1 MRTVANLLALAAL
14 LLTVVACGDVSE
26 TELGADDAD
35 PDGDPAVTDGAGD
48 EGGEGGE
55 TTITGELGGDAQL
68 EGGCVWVEAD
78 DGRYEVLWPQ
88 GWQAGADPVELR
100 NPDGDVIAREGDEVR
115 VTGAEAT
122 DVATTCQ
129 VGTVFE
135 AGAVESG

>member
-1 MRTVANLLALAAL
+1 MRTVANLLALGAL
-14 LLTVVACGDVSE
+14 LLTLAACGDASE
-26 TELGADDAD
+26 TELGAGE
-35 PDGDPAVTDGAGD
+35 GDPGVNDAAGD
-48 EGGEGGE
+48 EGGE

-88 GWQAGADPVELR
+88 GWQADADPVELR
-100 NPDGDVIAREGDEVR
+100 NPDGDVVAREGDEVR

-129 VGTVFE
+129 VGTIFQ
-135 AGAVESG
+135 ASAVESG

>member
-1 MRTVANLLALAAL
+1 MRTVANLVALAAL

-26 TELGADDAD
+26 TELGADD
-35 PDGDPAVTDGAGD
+35 GDPAVTDDADDEGGAGD
-48 EGGEGGE
+48 E
-55 TTITGELGGDAQL
+55 TTVTGQLGGSAQL

-88 GWQAGADPVELR
+88 GWQADADPVELR

-135 AGAVESG
+135 ASAVESG

>member
-1 MRTVANLLALAAL
+1 MRTVANLLALGAL
-14 LLTVVACGDVSE
+14 LLTLAACGGVSE
-26 TELGADDAD
+26 TELGAGE
-35 PDGDPAVTDGAGD
+35 GDPAVDDTADEEGD
-48 EGGEGGE
+48 E

-88 GWQAGADPVELR
+88 GWQADADPVELR
-100 NPDGDVIAREGDEVR
+100 NPDGDVVAREGDEVR

-129 VGTVFE
+129 VGTIFQ
-135 AGAVESG
+135 ASAVESG

>member
-14 LLTVVACGDVSE
+14 LLTLVACG
-26 TELGADDAD
+26 TEAEPGLGAGE
-35 PDGDPAVTDGAGD
+35 GDPAVGNDASD
-48 EGGEGGE
+48 EDGE
-55 TTITGELGGDAQL
+55 TTITGALGGNAQL
-68 EGGCVWVEAD
+68 EGGCVWVETD

-88 GWQAGADPVELR
+88 GWQADADPVELR

-135 AGAVESG
+135 AKAVKSG